1 MILKG
6 KNLVFPANLT
16 IVIDDNWKSWIG
28 NNKIEKISLLL
39 SNLCVLL
46 IFWGNSFR
54 NFCNCRY
61 DFSDVNR
68 KYFSYIKNFFTS

>member
-6 KNLVFPANLT
+6 KILVFPANLT

-46 IFWGNSFR
+46 IFWGEF
-54 NFCNCRY
+54 
-61 DFSDVNR
+61 FSQ
-68 KYFSYIKNFFTS
+68 FLQLSL